1 MGRHRFQ
8 TRAYEHHK
16 QNGRELGK
24 GWMFSFKD
32 LSLKEM
38 VTNALYPYF
47 NSFVMLP

>member
-32 LSLKEM
+32 YIYVRSQFERDGR
-38 VTNALYPYF
+38 
-47 NSFVMLP
+47 